1 DKQYVIVSIFFTEL
15 CHCKLAAGL
24 TCFQSLDK
32 FVRKSLACDIEN
44 IFRRIVL
51 QDKVG
56 DGMHKMRLAKP
67 DTSIDEKW
75 IICLSGRFCNCQGG
89 SVRKAVIAAN
99 YKCVKRIFWI

>member
-1 DKQYVIVSIFFTEL
+1 MQMVKSMEKFFLRTFFSYNKLNIIDKQYVIVSIFFTEL

-56 DGMHKMRLAKP
+56 DGMHKMRLAKH

-75 IICLSGRFCNCQGG
+75 IICLSGR
-89 SVRKAVIAAN
+89 
-99 YKCVKRIFWI
+99 